1 MEYEKRLEEFEADY
15 RLKEH
20 ELEKERLYIDRLLIA
35 EREKEI
41 DHERK
46 ELLHQAFGTDGTELG
61 GPSDPYYDVDGSD
74 ESYGPESY

>member
-61 GPSDPYYDVDGSD
+61 DPS
-74 ESYGPESY
+74 